1 MAIACMPIVAKYLES
16 SDNMEFIK
24 LREDRYLIKDS
35 NGLIVSNEEKLK
47 LEKKELIIKDIE
59 SNECQGKTTQRI
71 EEIDRELE
79 NGNKSKSNT
88 IKKAKSTTK

>member
-1 MAIACMPIVAKYLES
+1 MVCILITDNYLES

-24 LREDRYLIKDS
+24 LREDRYLIKGS

-71 EEIDRELE
+71 EKIDRELE

-88 IKKAKSTTK
+88 IKKTKSTTK

>member
-1 MAIACMPIVAKYLES
+1 
-16 SDNMEFIK
+16 MEFIK

-35 NGLIVSNEEKLK
+35 NSLIVSNEEKLK

>member
-1 MAIACMPIVAKYLES
+1 
-16 SDNMEFIK
+16 MEFIK

-79 NGNKSKSNT
+79 NGNKPKSNT

>member
-1 MAIACMPIVAKYLES
+1 
-16 SDNMEFIK
+16 MEFIK

-35 NGLIVSNEEKLK
+35 NGLIVCKEEKLK

-79 NGNKSKSNT
+79 NGNKSKSKT
-88 IKKAKSTTK
+88 IKKTKSTTK

>member
-1 MAIACMPIVAKYLES
+1 
-16 SDNMEFIK
+16 MEFIK

-88 IKKAKSTTK
+88 IKKAKSITK

>member
-1 MAIACMPIVAKYLES
+1 
-16 SDNMEFIK
+16 MEFIK

-59 SNECQGKTTQRI
+59 SNECQGKTTQKI

>member
-1 MAIACMPIVAKYLES
+1 
-16 SDNMEFIK
+16 MEFIK

-59 SNECQGKTTQRI
+59 GNECQGKNTQRI

>member
-1 MAIACMPIVAKYLES
+1 
-16 SDNMEFIK
+16 MEFIK
-24 LREDRYLIKDS
+24 LNEDRYMIKGS
-35 NGLIVSNEEKLK
+35 NNFVVSKEEKLK

-71 EEIDRELE
+71 KKIDRELE

-88 IKKAKSTTK
+88 IKKTKSTTK

>member
-1 MAIACMPIVAKYLES
+1 
-16 SDNMEFIK
+16 MEFIK

-35 NGLIVSNEEKLK
+35 NGLIVSNEKLK

-59 SNECQGKTTQRI
+59 SNECQGKTTQKI

>member
-1 MAIACMPIVAKYLES
+1 MVCILITGKYLES
-16 SDNMEFIK
+16 SDKMEFIK

-59 SNECQGKTTQRI
+59 SNECQGKTTQKI

-88 IKKAKSTTK
+88 IKKTKSTTK

>member
-1 MAIACMPIVAKYLES
+1 
-16 SDNMEFIK
+16 MEFIK

-88 IKKAKSTTK
+88 IKKAKSTIK

>member
-1 MAIACMPIVAKYLES
+1 
-16 SDNMEFIK
+16 MEFIK

-79 NGNKSKSNT
+79 NGNKYKSNT

>member
-1 MAIACMPIVAKYLES
+1 
-16 SDNMEFIK
+16 MEFIK

-71 EEIDRELE
+71 EEIEIGRASCRERV
-79 NGNKSKSNT
+79 
-88 IKKAKSTTK
+88 

>member
-1 MAIACMPIVAKYLES
+1 MVCILITDKYLES

-59 SNECQGKTTQRI
+59 SNECQGKTTRRI

-88 IKKAKSTTK
+88 IKKTKSTTK

>member
-1 MAIACMPIVAKYLES
+1 MVCMPIMDKYLES

-35 NGLIVSNEEKLK
+35 NGLIVSNKEKLK

-88 IKKAKSTTK
+88 IKKTKSTTK

>member
-1 MAIACMPIVAKYLES
+1 
-16 SDNMEFIK
+16 MEFIK

-79 NGNKSKSNT
+79 SGNKSKSNT

>member
-1 MAIACMPIVAKYLES
+1 MVCILITDKYLES

-35 NGLIVSNEEKLK
+35 NGLIVSTEEKLK

-71 EEIDRELE
+71 KKIDRELE

-88 IKKAKSTTK
+88 IKKTKSTTK

>member
-1 MAIACMPIVAKYLES
+1 
-16 SDNMEFIK
+16 MEFIK

-35 NGLIVSNEEKLK
+35 NGLIVSTEEKLK

-59 SNECQGKTTQRI
+59 RNECQGKTTQRI
-71 EEIDRELE
+71 EKIDRELE

-88 IKKAKSTTK
+88 IKKTKSTTK

>member
-1 MAIACMPIVAKYLES
+1 MVCILMTDKYLES

-35 NGLIVSNEEKLK
+35 NGLIVSTEEKLK

>member
-1 MAIACMPIVAKYLES
+1 
-16 SDNMEFIK
+16 MEFIK

-35 NGLIVSNEEKLK
+35 NSLIVSTEEKLK

>member
-1 MAIACMPIVAKYLES
+1 MVCILITDKYLES
-16 SDNMEFIK
+16 SNNMEFIK
-24 LREDRYLIKDS
+24 LKEDRYLIKDS

-88 IKKAKSTTK
+88 IKKTKSTTK

>member
-1 MAIACMPIVAKYLES
+1 
-16 SDNMEFIK
+16 MEFIK

-88 IKKAKSTTK
+88 IKKTKSTIK

>member
-1 MAIACMPIVAKYLES
+1 
-16 SDNMEFIK
+16 MEFIK

-35 NGLIVSNEEKLK
+35 NGLIVSTEEKLK

-59 SNECQGKTTQRI
+59 SNECQGKITQRI

-88 IKKAKSTTK
+88 IKKTKSTTK

>member
-1 MAIACMPIVAKYLES
+1 
-16 SDNMEFIK
+16 MEFIK

-79 NGNKSKSNT
+79 NGNESKSNT

>member
-1 MAIACMPIVAKYLES
+1 
-16 SDNMEFIK
+16 MEFIK

-71 EEIDRELE
+71 QEIDRELE

>member
-1 MAIACMPIVAKYLES
+1 MVCILITDKYLES

-35 NGLIVSNEEKLK
+35 NGLIVSTEEKLK

-88 IKKAKSTTK
+88 IKKTKSTTK

>member
-1 MAIACMPIVAKYLES
+1 
-16 SDNMEFIK
+16 MEFIK
-24 LREDRYLIKDS
+24 LRKDRYLIKDS

-47 LEKKELIIKDIE
+47 LEKKELIIKDIK

>member
-1 MAIACMPIVAKYLES
+1 MVCILITDKYLES

-35 NGLIVSNEEKLK
+35 NGLIVSTEEKLK
-47 LEKKELIIKDIE
+47 IEKKELIIKDIE
-59 SNECQGKTTQRI
+59 SNECQGKTTQKI
-71 EEIDRELE
+71 KKIDRELE

-88 IKKAKSTTK
+88 IKKTKSTTK

>member
-1 MAIACMPIVAKYLES
+1 
-16 SDNMEFIK
+16 MEFIK

-59 SNECQGKTTQRI
+59 SNECQRKNTQRI
-71 EEIDRELE
+71 KEIDRELE

>member
-1 MAIACMPIVAKYLES
+1 MVCILITGKYLES

-47 LEKKELIIKDIE
+47 IEKKELIIKDIE
-59 SNECQGKTTQRI
+59 SNECQGKTTQKI
-71 EEIDRELE
+71 KKIDRELE

-88 IKKAKSTTK
+88 IKKTKSTTK

>member
-1 MAIACMPIVAKYLES
+1 
-16 SDNMEFIK
+16 MEFIK
-24 LREDRYLIKDS
+24 INNNRYMIKNS
-35 NGLIVSNEEKLK
+35 NNIIVSEEEKLK
-47 LEKKELIIKDIE
+47 LEKRELVIKDIQ

-88 IKKAKSTTK
+88 IKKARKSIK

>member
-1 MAIACMPIVAKYLES
+1 
-16 SDNMEFIK
+16 MEFIK

-47 LEKKELIIKDIE
+47 LEKKELIIEDIE

>member
-1 MAIACMPIVAKYLES
+1 MVCILITDKYLES

-59 SNECQGKTTQRI
+59 SNECQGKTTQKI